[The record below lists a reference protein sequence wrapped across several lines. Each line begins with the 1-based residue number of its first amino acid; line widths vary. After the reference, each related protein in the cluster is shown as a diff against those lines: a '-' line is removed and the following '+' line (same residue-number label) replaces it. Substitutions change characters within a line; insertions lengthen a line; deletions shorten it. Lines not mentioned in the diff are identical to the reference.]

1 MNVVA
6 TPDYMTPAL
15 ARWRRATDAP
25 LLILAIGSLP
35 ILALELIRD
44 DLIGLDRTF
53 LAVMN
58 ILVLVAF
65 AIDYVVELA
74 LAGKR
79 GSFVRHEWASA
90 VIVVTQAL
98 AVIPALSASDT

>member
-1 MNVVA
+1 MNVVE

-15 ARWRRATDAP
+15 ARWRRVTDAP

-65 AIDYVVELA
+65 AID
-74 LAGKR
+74 
-79 GSFVRHEWASA
+79 
-90 VIVVTQAL
+90 
-98 AVIPALSASDT
+98 